1 MKDTDQSMEKR
12 FFEMMMKKSG
22 EERIRMGFEMFE
34 LAKKSIIASILH
46 EKSGLSE
53 TEMKSEILK
62 RCYGDALSPGIEE
75 GFSLKLWSDQAL

>member
-1 MKDTDQSMEKR
+1 
-12 FFEMMMKKSG
+12 
-22 EERIRMGFEMFE
+22 MFE

-62 RCYGDALSPGIEE
+62 RCYCDALSPGIEE
-75 GFSLKLWSDQAL
+75 GFSRKLGSDQAL